1 MPLVPLQQ
9 LPHLLEMPSEQ
20 RQKLLGGLNLTP
32 KPRLLEL
39 YKDMMDLTQ
48 KMNELLA
55 RETPSPPTSLPPQR
69 RSARLASK
77 RAKLY

>member
-1 MPLVPLQQ
+1 
-9 LPHLLEMPSEQ
+9 MPSEQ

-39 YKDMMDLTQ
+39 YKDMMDQTQ

-55 RETPSPPTSLPPQR
+55 RETPSPPTSLR